1 MTAYRNI
8 TLVMNSGSGHD
19 DKAAARELI
28 VRRLGEAGIAVTAV
42 DTGGGNIVSVCN
54 EAAKSAKQ
62 DGGLAVAAGG
72 DGTVNCLA
80 AACIKHDVPMGVIPM
95 GTYNYF
101 ARDLGIADDIEGAI
115 AVLTTGQ
122 LRATA
127 VGLLQD
133 RIFINNAS
141 FGTYARI
148 VRNRELDKKKFG
160 RYRIV
165 ALLSDIRSLYAPAK
179 KYTLRIGT
187 GDMAK
192 NCRTTMIF
200 AGINKFQMENLG
212 IPAADKAGREQMS
225 ITIMKPVTR
234 LQMTRILL
242 RGLFRMLPQD
252 DRIEVLHAGSFTV
265 DAPPAPITCVV
276 DGEIAHLTLP
286 LEFKLLPN
294 QLRVM
299 APAPARPA

>member
-1 MTAYRNI
+1 MNMHSNI

-19 DKAAARELI
+19 DKTSARDLI
-28 VRRLGEAGIAVTAV
+28 VQKLGEAGITVKVAEIS
-42 DTGGGNIVSVCN
+42 GGNIVAVCN
-54 EAAKSAKQ
+54 AAAKEAKQ
-62 DGGLAVAAGG
+62 SGSLVVAAGG
-72 DGTVNCLA
+72 DGTVNCVA
-80 AACIKHDVPMGVIPM
+80 SACVKHDVPMGVIPM

-101 ARDLGIADDIEGAI
+101 ARDLGIANDIEGAI
-115 AVLTTGQ
+115 AVLATGQ
-122 LRATA
+122 LRTTS

-133 RIFINNAS
+133 QVFVNNAS

-179 KYTLRIGT
+179 NYTLRIGAD
-187 GDMAK
+187 DMAK

-200 AGINKFQMENLG
+200 ASINKFQMENLG
-212 IPAADKAGREQMS
+212 IPAAEKAGREQMS
-225 ITIMKPVTR
+225 ITIMKPVSR

-242 RGLFRMLPQD
+242 RGLCRQLPQD
-252 DRIEVLHAGSFTV
+252 ERIDVLYAESFTV
-265 DAPPAPITCVV
+265 DAPAAPIACVV
-276 DGEIAHLTLP
+276 DGEIVHLTLP
-286 LEFKLLPN
+286 LEFKLLPD

-299 APAPARPA
+299 APAPQVPA